1 MKICIMQPYFFPYV
15 GYFQMIKYVD
25 LFIFYNDVNF
35 IERGWINRNNILTDK
50 GKTRI
55 TIPLR
60 KASSNKIIK
69 DVEVLNSEKQYWN
82 VLKTIK
88 LNYSK
93 APFYPHVF
101 PLLEEVFNSKESD
114 TIDKLARKGIEV
126 TMDYLGIDTELV
138 FSSEI
143 DYCRTNSKVEK
154 LIDIANKTDADTVI
168 FPHGSKQL
176 YSDIDFEKNNIKS
189 LAITPQFTPYRQV
202 SSDTRFVE
210 GLSMIDLLMNLST
223 EHINEILDDIAFT
236 RLDE

>member
-1 MKICIMQPYFFPYV
+1 MQPYFFPYI

-35 IERGWINRNNILTDK
+35 IERGWINRNYILSAK
-50 GKTRI
+50 GKTLI
-55 TIPLR
+55 TIPLK

-69 DVEVLNSEKQYWN
+69 DVEVLNNEKKYWN
-82 VLKTIK
+82 ALKTIEF
-88 LNYSK
+88 NYSK
-93 APFYPHVF
+93 APFYSNIL
-101 PLLEEVFNSKESD
+101 PLLEEVFNSKESN

-126 TMDYLGIDTELV
+126 ILNYLGINTKLD

-154 LIDIANKTDADTVI
+154 LIEIAKKANADTVI

-176 YSDIDFEKNNIKS
+176 YSDVDFEKNKIHS
-189 LAITPQFTPYRQV
+189 LAITPKFKAYSQIN
-202 SSDTRFVE
+202 SEKKFVE
-210 GLSMIDLLMNLST
+210 GLSMIDLLMNLSI
-223 EHINEILDDIAFT
+223 EQINSLLDDIAFT

>member
-82 VLKTIK
+82 V
-88 LNYSK
+88 
-93 APFYPHVF
+93 
-101 PLLEEVFNSKESD
+101 
-114 TIDKLARKGIEV
+114 
-126 TMDYLGIDTELV
+126 
-138 FSSEI
+138 
-143 DYCRTNSKVEK
+143 
-154 LIDIANKTDADTVI
+154 
-168 FPHGSKQL
+168 
-176 YSDIDFEKNNIKS
+176 
-189 LAITPQFTPYRQV
+189 
-202 SSDTRFVE
+202 
-210 GLSMIDLLMNLST
+210 
-223 EHINEILDDIAFT
+223 
-236 RLDE
+236 